1 MADSL
6 EGLVSR
12 LKQAEKVIDNLVKK
26 SAEFDSNM
34 SGGGGKK
41 KGKKGGKGMPSAAD
55 MPAAKDMSNAM
66 ANRTA
71 LRAGET
77 LSQGFG
83 AKFMGKM
90 TGMQQVPAFDPN
102 GGSGQFERM
111 QEIKRANEAKMQKM
125 KNVAQTAY
133 LGMNG
138 ISNRKTQVAYG
149 ADGQPILNADGSV
162 KMQSRFSA
170 LSPESQANITSS
182 MYGLSDTVKL
192 MQGMQGAINTF
203 LPGVEGVMGRAT
215 GYYNAGIYSGTN
227 AGTLSQKTFG
237 RLSAMSAITSPGS
250 DAKVAQYLASRG
262 MSSNQ
267 DVYGQTMNTI
277 GNAARYMNISNED
290 AASSIE
296 GLTSAKGASSALQ
309 NFGIYTADLSTGKE
323 KTQGQ
328 IFEEL
333 AQRLTAGRGQ
343 ANQEQTMASIR
354 RGALG
359 VTIDSFFSGDKQGA
373 QMFKQYMMD
382 RATGGNKVDLS
393 SSTDVTNGLSSK
405 NPLASQMA
413 VDTSATAA
421 MDSAQ
426 ASYISG
432 INQASNALMALNDT
446 AGALSHALGGAS
458 AMIQTLFGAN
468 TTKGLIGGVNTAVDF
483 TSKGLS
489 GIGQAFMGMDMS
501 MPPISNA
508 PALAEMGIIAG
519 SMGASM
525 GVALASSA
533 GAALIGGFGGF
544 GSSNSVGMG
553 SSMGTGGTGGT
564 GPTSG
569 GQPGAW
575 STSTA
580 AVSLFDISQVSSG
593 HRVNTNGELGAIRT
607 DSKGLQSTH
616 GGTDYNYDI
625 GDAVRAVADG
635 VVLIAVNNHPGQDSS
650 GNSLG
655 NYITIVHGSSDGEYT
670 SIYGHLSEVK
680 VKANDA
686 VSKGQVIGKAGNSG
700 RTEPLG
706 KAGAHLHFEIRKGRQ
721 TVAGRGT
728 SVNPDT
734 AGSIQAN
741 SAGLNS
747 LLQGT
752 SQGASLVA
760 DPTGST
766 NTSTG
771 NSTNIDMSNPVNR
784 AKAMSGTPSNITNA
798 MNTLSGLYSGD
809 TSKILNSVQAMAA
822 NLGMSSGAWNQIM
835 SGDPT
840 KYSPVSGNVL
850 SPDTTQKN
858 NISNN
863 VSIVVQVPD
872 VTSADAVK
880 FAQLVKQYLDDNSL
894 LSNTGGM

>member
-12 LKQAEKVIDNLVKK
+12 LKQAEKIVDNLVKK
-26 SAEFDSNM
+26 SSQFDSNM
-34 SGGGGKK
+34 GGEGSKGKSGGGG
-41 KGKKGGKGMPSAAD
+41 MPS
-55 MPAAKDMSNAM
+55 AKDMSAAM
-66 ANRTA
+66 NTRANM
-71 LRAGET
+71 
-77 LSQGFG
+77 SQGRF
-83 AKFMGKM
+83 AKAAMNRL
-90 TGMQQVPAFDPN
+90 GMQRPDVVN
-102 GGSGQFERM
+102 MHGGYDSSLGYGTFGGQFQRM
-111 QEIKRANEAKMQKM
+111 QEIKRSNEEKMEKM
-125 KNVAQTAY
+125 KDRAQGAY
-133 LGMNG
+133 LGMKG
-138 ISNRKTQVAYG
+138 ISNRKTQTMY
-149 ADGQPILNADGSV
+149 DGNGDAMTDRNGNV
-162 KMQSRFSA
+162 MKQSRFAA

-290 AASSIE
+290 AAASIE
-296 GLTSAKGASSALQ
+296 GLTSAKGAASALQ

-343 ANQEQTMASIR
+343 ANQEQTMSSIR
-354 RGALG
+354 RGSLG

-373 QMFKQYMMD
+373 QMFKQYMID

-393 SSTDVTNGLSSK
+393 SSTDVTNGLASK

-432 INQASNALMALNDT
+432 INQASNALMALNAT
-446 AGALSHALGGAS
+446 AGALSKALGGAS

-468 TTKGLIGGVNTAVDF
+468 TTKGLIGGVNTAIDF
-483 TSKGLS
+483 TSKGLA
-489 GIGQAFMGMDMS
+489 GIGQAFMGMDALN
-501 MPPISNA
+501 PA
-508 PALAEMGIIAG
+508 PALTEMGIIAG

-525 GVALASSA
+525 GAALGSSA
-533 GAALIGGFGGF
+533 GATLLGGFGGPTNN
-544 GSSNSVGMG
+544 NSVGTG
-553 SSMGTGGTGGT
+553 RSVGTGGTGG
-564 GPTSG
+564 G
-569 GQPGAW
+569 GGRG
-575 STSTA
+575 
-580 AVSLFDISQVSSG
+580 LFDISYVASG
-593 HRVNTNGELGAIRT
+593 HKVNEALGTTRT
-607 DSKGLQSTH
+607 DEKGLKHTH
-616 GGTDYNYDI
+616 GGTDYNYNI
-625 GDAVRAVADG
+625 GDDVRAVADG
-635 VVLIAVNNHPGQDSS
+635 IVLIAIDNHPNQDST
-650 GNSLG
+650 GGSLG
-655 NYITIVHGSSDGEYT
+655 NYITIVHSGGDGEYT
-670 SIYGHLSEVK
+670 SIYGHLSQVL
-680 VKANDA
+680 VKANDP

-706 KAGAHLHFEIRKGRQ
+706 PAGAHLHFEIRKGRQ
-721 TVAGRGT
+721 TAGGMGT
-728 SVNPDT
+728 SVNPDS
-734 AGSIQAN
+734 AGSIQ
-741 SAGLNS
+741 SSGMGLSGLVN
-747 LLQGT
+747 GT
-752 SQGASLVA
+752 SQGMTLKP
-760 DPTGST
+760 D
-766 NTSTG
+766 STG
-771 NSTNIDMSNPVNR
+771 APISSSSGAVAGPVDR

-809 TSKILNSVQAMAA
+809 TSKILGSVQAMAA
-822 NLGMSSGAWNQIM
+822 NLGMSAGAWNQAM

-840 KYSPVSGNVL
+840 KYTPVTGNVL
-850 SPDTTQKN
+850 TSDSGGAKN

>member
-26 SAEFDSNM
+26 SGQVNDNLN
-34 SGGGGKK
+34 GV
-41 KGKKGGKGMPSAAD
+41 GGKGAKGGNKSSEKGANGLAGSKTMPSA
-55 MPAAKDMSNAM
+55 KDMNV
-66 ANRTA
+66 NK
-71 LRAGET
+71 AGNDTKSMPSVESMPKAGDAFDLARGAGKT
-77 LSQGFG
+77 VGTMGRGMGKLMGYGQYERSGAEGPIGKDQFEKVQKRQELMKSASRLSQGL
-83 AKFMGKM
+83 M
-90 TGMQQVPAFDPN
+90 TDKN
-102 GGSGQFERM
+102 YERYS
-111 QEIKRANEAKMQKM
+111 K
-125 KNVAQTAY
+125 
-133 LGMNG
+133 
-138 ISNRKTQVAYG
+138 
-149 ADGQPILNADGSV
+149 
-162 KMQSRFSA
+162 

-192 MQGMQGAINTF
+192 MQGMQNAVNTF
-203 LPGVEGVMGRAT
+203 LPGVKDVMDRAT
-215 GYYNAGIYSGTN
+215 GYYNAGIYSGTKP
-227 AGTLSQKTFG
+227 GDLSNRTFG
-237 RLSAMSAITSPGS
+237 KLSAMSAITSPGS
-250 DAKVAQYLASRG
+250 DAEVAQYLASRG

-296 GLTSAKGASSALQ
+296 GLTSAKGAATTLQ

-354 RGALG
+354 RGSLG
-359 VTIDSFFSGDKQGA
+359 VTIDSFFSGDKQGG

-393 SSTDVTNGLSSK
+393 SSTDVTNGLASK

-413 VDTSATAA
+413 IDTSGTAA
-421 MDSAQ
+421 MNEAQ
-426 ASYISG
+426 ASYIEG
-432 INQASNALMALNDT
+432 INRASLALQGLNAV
-446 AGALSHALGGAS
+446 AGGLSHVLGGAS
-458 AMIQTLFGAN
+458 AMLQTLFGAN

-483 TSKGLS
+483 TSKGL
-489 GIGQAFMGMDMS
+489 GAIGQGLMAMDALN
-501 MPPISNA
+501 PA
-508 PALAEMGIIAG
+508 PALTEMGIIAG

-525 GVALASSA
+525 GIALGSTA
-533 GAALIGGFGGF
+533 GAALLGGFGGF
-544 GSSNSVGMG
+544 GASNTLGTSGSVGTGG
-553 SSMGTGGTGGT
+553 SGGGTGG
-564 GPTSG
+564 G
-569 GQPGAW
+569 GGRG
-575 STSTA
+575 
-580 AVSLFDISQVSSG
+580 LFDISYVSSG
-593 HRVNTNGELGAIRT
+593 HKVNEALGTSRT
-607 DSKGLQSTH
+607 DEKGLKHTH
-616 GGTDYNYDI
+616 GGTDYNYNI
-625 GDAVRAVADG
+625 GDDVRAVADG
-635 VVLIAVNNHPGQDSS
+635 VVLIAVDSHNSQDAT

-655 NYITIVHGSSDGEYT
+655 NYITIVHSGGDGEYT

-680 VKANDA
+680 VKANDT
-686 VSKGQVIGKAGNSG
+686 VTKGQVIGKAGNTG

-706 KAGAHLHFEIRKGRQ
+706 PAGAHLHFEIRKGRQ
-721 TVAGRGT
+721 TVAGVGT
-728 SVNPDT
+728 SVNPDS
-734 AGSIQAN
+734 AGSIQ
-741 SAGLNS
+741 SSGMGLEG
-747 LLQGT
+747 LLNGS
-752 SQGASLVA
+752 SQGAALKP
-760 DPTGST
+760 DP
-766 NTSTG
+766 TG
-771 NSTNIDMSNPVNR
+771 NSTPGATGDMTDPVSK
-784 AKAMSGTPSNITNA
+784 AKAMTGTPSNITNA

-809 TSKILNSVQAMAA
+809 STKILGSVQAMAA
-822 NLGMSSGAWNQIM
+822 NLGMSASAWNQVM

-840 KYSPVSGNVL
+840 KYSPITGKVLNPDSGT
-850 SPDTTQKN
+850 PKN

>member
-1 MADSL
+1 
-6 EGLVSR
+6 
-12 LKQAEKVIDNLVKK
+12 
-26 SAEFDSNM
+26 
-34 SGGGGKK
+34 
-41 KGKKGGKGMPSAAD
+41 
-55 MPAAKDMSNAM
+55 
-66 ANRTA
+66 
-71 LRAGET
+71 
-77 LSQGFG
+77 
-83 AKFMGKM
+83 
-90 TGMQQVPAFDPN
+90 
-102 GGSGQFERM
+102 
-111 QEIKRANEAKMQKM
+111 
-125 KNVAQTAY
+125 
-133 LGMNG
+133 
-138 ISNRKTQVAYG
+138 
-149 ADGQPILNADGSV
+149 
-162 KMQSRFSA
+162 
-170 LSPESQANITSS
+170 
-182 MYGLSDTVKL
+182 
-192 MQGMQGAINTF
+192 
-203 LPGVEGVMGRAT
+203 MGRAT

-237 RLSAMSAITSPGS
+237 KLSAMSAITSPGS
-250 DAKVAQYLASRG
+250 DAKVAQLLASRG

-296 GLTSAKGASSALQ
+296 GLTSAKGASETLRQ
-309 NFGIYTADLSTGKE
+309 FGIYTADLSTGKE

-328 IFEEL
+328 IFEEI
-333 AQRLTAGRGQ
+333 AQRLTAGRGE

-359 VTIDSFFSGDKQGA
+359 VTIDSFFSGDKQGG
-373 QMFKQYMMD
+373 QMFKQYMID

-432 INQASNALMALNDT
+432 INQASNALQGLNAT
-446 AGALSHALGGAS
+446 AGALSKVLGGAS

-483 TSKGLS
+483 TSKGLAS
-489 GIGQAFMGMDMS
+489 IGQAFMGMDALN
-501 MPPISNA
+501 PA
-508 PALAEMGIIAG
+508 PALTEMGIIAG

-525 GVALASSA
+525 AVALGSTA
-533 GAALIGGFGGF
+533 GAALLGGFGGP
-544 GSSNSVGMG
+544 SNNNSVGMG

-564 GPTSG
+564 GG
-569 GQPGAW
+569 GDGRG
-575 STSTA
+575 
-580 AVSLFDISQVSSG
+580 LFDITQVSSG
-593 HRVNTNGELGAIRT
+593 HRVNSKLGEIRT
-607 DSKGLQSTH
+607 DKKGLKHVH
-616 GGTDYNYDI
+616 GGTDYNYSI
-625 GDAVRAVADG
+625 GDDVRAVADG
-635 VVLIAVNNHPGQDSS
+635 IVLVAIDNHPNQDSS
-650 GNSLG
+650 GGSLG
-655 NYITIVHGSSDGEYT
+655 NYITIVHAGADGEYT
-670 SIYGHLSEVK
+670 SIYAHLSEVK

-706 KAGAHLHFEIRKGRQ
+706 AGGAHLHFEIRKGRQ
-721 TVAGRGT
+721 TVGGVGT

-734 AGSIQAN
+734 AGTIEVSGN
-741 SAGLNS
+741 GKYD
-747 LLQGT
+747 
-752 SQGASLVA
+752 SLVNGSSQNA
-760 DPTGST
+760 ALKTDPLSNHFDT
-766 NTSTG
+766 NTQ
-771 NSTNIDMSNPVNR
+771 NSNINPVGIAKNMSN
-784 AKAMSGTPSNITNA
+784 TPSNITAA

-809 TSKILNSVQAMAA
+809 TTKILNSVQSMAA
-822 NLGMSSGAWNQIM
+822 NLGMTSSAWNQVM
-835 SGDPT
+835 GGDPT
-840 KYSPVSGNVL
+840 KYSPVSGNVIN
-850 SPDTTQKN
+850 PDTGVPKN

>member
-12 LKQAEKVIDNLVKK
+12 LKQAEKIVDNLVKK
-26 SAEFDSNM
+26 SSEFDSNM
-34 SGGGGKK
+34 GGGDGKK
-41 KGKKGGKGMPSAAD
+41 KGKKGGKSMPSAAD
-55 MPAAKDMSNAM
+55 MPTAKDMSNAM
-66 ANRTA
+66 ANRAA
-71 LRAGET
+71 LRAGAT

-83 AKFMGKM
+83 AQTMNKM
-90 TGMQQVPAFDPN
+90 LGMQQPSPFDPN
-102 GGSGQFERM
+102 GGSGQFQRM

-125 KNVAQTAY
+125 KDRAQTAY

-138 ISNRKTQVAYG
+138 ISNRKTQVAYDN
-149 ADGQPILNADGSV
+149 DGQPILNADGSV
-162 KMQSRFSA
+162 KMQSRFEA
-170 LSPESQANITSS
+170 LSPGAQANITSS

-192 MQGMQGAINTF
+192 MQGMQNAVNTF

-215 GYYNAGIYSGTN
+215 GYYNAGIYSGTKP
-227 AGTLSQKTFG
+227 GDLSKRTFG

-296 GLTSAKGASSALQ
+296 GLTSAKGAATTLQ

-354 RGALG
+354 RGSLG

-393 SSTDVTNGLSSK
+393 SSTDVTNGLASK

-413 VDTSATAA
+413 VDTSATGA

-426 ASYISG
+426 ASYIEG
-432 INQASNALMALNDT
+432 INRASLALQGLNMT

-458 AMIQTLFGAN
+458 AMLQTLFGAN
-468 TTKGLIGGVNTAVDF
+468 TTKGLIGGVNTAIDF
-483 TSKGLS
+483 TSKGLA
-489 GIGQAFMGMDMS
+489 GIGQAFMGMDALN
-501 MPPISNA
+501 PA
-508 PALAEMGIIAG
+508 PALTEMGIIAG
-519 SMGASM
+519 SMGVSM
-525 GVALASSA
+525 GMALGSTA
-533 GAALIGGFGGF
+533 GAALLGGFGGP
-544 GSSNSVGMG
+544 SNNNSVGMG
-553 SSMGTGGTGGT
+553 SSMGTGGVGG
-564 GPTSG
+564 
-569 GQPGAW
+569 GA
-575 STSTA
+575 SRG
-580 AVSLFDISQVSSG
+580 LFDISQVSSG
-593 HRVNTNGELGAIRT
+593 HKVNAKLGQSRT
-607 DSKGLQSTH
+607 DKKGLKHTH
-616 GGTDYNYDI
+616 GGTDYNYSI
-625 GDAVRAVADG
+625 GDDVRSVADG
-635 VVLIAVNNHPGQDSS
+635 VVLIAIDSHPDQDSS
-650 GNSLG
+650 GGSLG
-655 NYITIVHGSSDGEYT
+655 NYITIVHSGADGEYT
-670 SIYGHLSEVK
+670 SIYGHLSQVLVK
-680 VKANDA
+680 VDD
-686 VSKGQVIGKAGNSG
+686 VVTKGQVIGKAGNSG

-706 KAGAHLHFEIRKGRQ
+706 AGGAHLHFEIRKGRQ
-721 TVAGRGT
+721 TIAGVGT

-734 AGSIQAN
+734 AGTIEGSGM
-741 SAGLNS
+741 GLNGILNGS
-747 LLQGT
+747 
-752 SQGASLVA
+752 SQGASLKSDSA
-760 DPTGST
+760 
-766 NTSTG
+766 NTG
-771 NSTNIDMSNPVNR
+771 NAGNNAGNNTDYTNPVGI
-784 AKAMSGTPSNITNA
+784 AKSMTNTPSNITNA

-822 NLGMSSGAWNQIM
+822 NLGMTPSAWNQVM

-840 KYSPVSGNVL
+840 KYSPVAGNVIN
-850 SPDTTQKN
+850 PADNTGKN

-894 LSNTGGM
+894 LSNTGDM